1 MSSQE
6 KIQARLD
13 KYTREREVLLGRLSE
28 IGFIWHGSVYRGRL
42 TCGSSTCR
50 CHKDPNA
57 RHGPYAYWTTKVAGK
72 TVSRLLPPAE
82 ADLYQE
88 WIENRRR
95 IDRIVRDLK
104 ALSAKAAPLVL
115 KLRSSSSSN
124 AHQRKAAS

>member
-1 MSSQE
+1 MSARE
-6 KIQARLD
+6 KIQAKLD
-13 KYTREREVLLGRLSE
+13 RYTRERETLLSRLSE
-28 IGFIWHGSVYRGRL
+28 IGFIWHGSVHRSLL
-42 TCGSSTCR
+42 TCGRSACR
-50 CHKDPNA
+50 CHEDSKA

-82 ADLYQE
+82 AELYEE

-95 IDRIVRDLK
+95 IDKIVRDLK

-115 KLRSSSSSN
+115 KLRSSAN

>member
-1 MSSQE
+1 MSSQK
-6 KIQARLD
+6 KIQAKLD
-13 KYTREREVLLGRLSE
+13 KYTREREVLLSQLSE
-28 IGFIWHGSVYRGRL
+28 IGFIWHGTVHRSLL
-42 TCGSSTCR
+42 TCGRSACR
-50 CHKDPNA
+50 CHEDPKA
-57 RHGPYAYWTTKVAGK
+57 RHGPYPYWTTKVAGK

-82 ADLYQE
+82 ADLIEE

-115 KLRSSSSSN
+115 KLRSSAD